1 MSYYGSPPP
10 PPPGYGPPPPGYG
23 PYQPPIGPP
32 PDNYLVWAILTTI
45 LCCLP
50 FGVVSIVYA
59 AQVNSKW
66 AMGDMAGAY
75 EASRNAR
82 LWAIW
87 SAASTLIFFVLAIV
101 LSVLGALGDLSS
113 Y

>member
-75 EASRNAR
+75 AASRNAR
-82 LWAIW
+82 LWATW
-87 SAASTLIFFVLAIV
+87 SAASIVIFFVLGIV
-101 LSVLGALGDLSS
+101 LSVLGAFGDLSS